1 MVHVNAEFR
10 LFLKILKKL
19 AKSELRGQTCPLIL
33 GYGPP
38 QKPTTLPGRVP
49 GKKHLPTWP
58 KSAAGGREREQAS
71 KGDTVAKKGQL
82 TPKQAAFVAEYLLD
96 LNATQAAI
104 RAGYSPKT
112 AAFIGAENLKKPN
125 IDAAI
130 QAAQQERARRTEI
143 SQDNV
148 LTEIARLAFL
158 DPRRFYA
165 PDGSLVA
172 IPDLPDDVAAAVAG
186 MEVSP
191 EGIRKVKLA
200 DKLKALEL
208 AARHLGMFRDN
219 LNLTGDIH
227 VLNIHRRPKKAQPE
241 EGA

>member
-1 MVHVNAEFR
+1 M
-10 LFLKILKKL
+10 
-19 AKSELRGQTCPLIL
+19 AKG
-33 GYGPP
+33 
-38 QKPTTLPGRVP
+38 
-49 GKKHLPTWP
+49 
-58 KSAAGGREREQAS
+58 
-71 KGDTVAKKGQL
+71 L
-82 TPKQAAFVAEYLLD
+82 TPKQAAFVAEYLID

-104 RAGYSPKT
+104 RAGYSAKT
-112 AAFIGAENLKKPN
+112 AAVIGVENLRKPN

-130 QAAQQERARRTEI
+130 QEALQKRAERTEI

-148 LTEIARLAFL
+148 LLEIAKLAFL

-191 EGIRKVKLA
+191 EGIRKVKIA

-227 VLNIHRRPKKAQPE
+227 VLNVHRKAKRPEAE
-241 EGA
+241 EGES